1 MTSRGQ
7 SLIEVLIAV
16 TVGVLMIGVVITFI
30 APVLRSDTHTS
41 RAQTAASLS
50 KELLDNVRV
59 LSEAN
64 WHNIDVLTVGSSSRY
79 YITTTT
85 PFSVVADTESVSVGT
100 TTYKRY
106 FYIDNV
112 CRNISRL
119 IDQIGCGA
127 GGNIGDPSTKKVTV
141 VYTWP
146 PASTSSISQYLTRSQ
161 NRFFIQTD
169 WSGGPGMEGP
179 VTSTRG
185 RFSTSSLS
193 PGIDYTSST
202 GSIIIEGF

>member
-1 MTSRGQ
+1 MVCRGQ

-64 WHNIDVLTVGSSSRY
+64 WHNIDLLNIGSSSRY
-79 YITTTT
+79 YIATTT
-85 PFSVVADTESVSVGT
+85 PFSATSGIESVSVGT

-112 CRNISRL
+112 CRDPGNLVVLS
-119 IDQIGCGA
+119 CGS
-127 GGNIGDPSTKKVTV
+127 NKNDPSTKKVTV

-146 PASTSSISQYLTRSQ
+146 PASTSTISQYLTRSQ

-169 WSGGPGMEGP
+169 WSGGPGKEGP
-179 VTSTRG
+179 VTSTG
-185 RFSTSSLS
+185 SRFSTSSLS
-193 PGIDYTSST
+193 PGIDHTSST
-202 GSIIIEGF
+202 GSIIIKNF

>member
-79 YITTTT
+79 YIATTT
-85 PFSVVADTESVSVGT
+85 PFSVAAGTENLTVGT
-100 TTYKRY
+100 TTYSRY
-106 FYIDNV
+106 FYVEDV
-112 CRNISRL
+112 KRDAPGYPS
-119 IDQIGCGA
+119 
-127 GGNIGDPSTKKVTV
+127 GGNISLSGTFNDPSTKKVTV
-141 VYTWP
+141 VYAWP

-169 WSGGPGMEGP
+169 WSGGPGAEGP
-179 VTSTRG
+179 VTSTG
-185 RFSTSSLS
+185 SRFSISSLS

-202 GSIIIEGF
+202 GSIIIQGF

>member
-64 WHNIDVLTVGSSSRY
+64 WHNVDGLTVGSSSPHY
-79 YITTTT
+79 LTTSTS
-85 PFSVVADTESVSVGT
+85 PFLVLDGIESVSVGT

-106 FYIDNV
+106 FYVENV
-112 CRNISRL
+112 NRDASIGGKISSS
-119 IDQIGCGA
+119 GF
-127 GGNIGDPSTKKVTV
+127 NDPSTKKVTV
-141 VYTWP
+141 VYAWP

-169 WSGGPGMEGP
+169 WSGGPGAEGP
-179 VTSTRG
+179 VTSTG
-185 RFSTSSLS
+185 SRFSTSSQ
-193 PGIDYTSST
+193 PPNEIDYTSST
-202 GSIIIEGF
+202 GSIFIKGP

>member
-59 LSEAN
+59 ISEAN
-64 WHNIDVLTVGSSSRY
+64 WHNIDGLTFGSSSRY
-79 YITTTT
+79 YIATTT
-85 PFSVVADTESVSVGT
+85 PFSVVIGTESVSVGT

-112 CRNISRL
+112 CRDSSDRVTVVQSCISP
-119 IDQIGCGA
+119 
-127 GGNIGDPSTKKVTV
+127 NKNDPSTKKVTV

-169 WSGGPGMEGP
+169 WSGGPGSEGP
-179 VTSTRG
+179 VTSTG
-185 RFSTSSLS
+185 SRFSTSSLS
-193 PGIDYTSST
+193 PRIDYTSST
-202 GSIIIEGF
+202 GSIIIQGF